1 MYELSRHLEYYNKV
15 DTGFFSQVR
24 MSYQHRHSGYH
35 KHSALHSAHKGYKK
49 SNYDFEFFRPK
60 IIF

>member
-15 DTGFFSQVR
+15 GTGFFSRQVR

-35 KHSALHSAHKGYKK
+35 KKVGIYLPYRELFLNK
-49 SNYDFEFFRPK
+49 
-60 IIF
+60 

>member
-15 DTGFFSQVR
+15 GTGFFSRQVR

-35 KHSALHSAHKGYKK
+35 KKVGIYLPYCELFLNK
-49 SNYDFEFFRPK
+49 
-60 IIF
+60 

>member
-15 DTGFFSQVR
+15 GTGFFSRQVR

-35 KHSALHSAHKGYKK
+35 KKVGIYLPYHKLFL
-49 SNYDFEFFRPK
+49 N
-60 IIF
+60 

>member
-15 DTGFFSQVR
+15 GTGFFSLQVK

-35 KHSALHSAHKGYKK
+35 KKVGIYLPY
-49 SNYDFEFFRPK
+49 
-60 IIF
+60 

>member
-15 DTGFFSQVR
+15 GTGFFSQVR

-35 KHSALHSAHKGYKK
+35 KKVGIYLPYRELFLNK
-49 SNYDFEFFRPK
+49 
-60 IIF
+60 